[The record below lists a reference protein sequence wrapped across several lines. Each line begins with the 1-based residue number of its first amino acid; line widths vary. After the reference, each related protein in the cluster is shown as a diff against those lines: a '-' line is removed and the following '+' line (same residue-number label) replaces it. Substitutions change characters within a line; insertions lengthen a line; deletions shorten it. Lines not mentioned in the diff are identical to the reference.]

1 VRDRLVGPSAVL
13 SNGNIADERISGEIR
28 LERLRN
34 SMNLRENRAK
44 VVQI

>member
-1 VRDRLVGPSAVL
+1 VQDRMVGPSAVL
-13 SNGNIADERISGEIR
+13 PNGNIADERVSGEIR

-34 SMNLRENRAK
+34 SRNLQENRAK